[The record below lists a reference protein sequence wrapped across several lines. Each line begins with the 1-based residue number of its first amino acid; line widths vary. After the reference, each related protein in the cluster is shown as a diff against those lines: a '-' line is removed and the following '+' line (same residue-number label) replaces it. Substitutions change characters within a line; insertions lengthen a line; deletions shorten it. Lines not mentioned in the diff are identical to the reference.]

1 MGNKLIIKQV
11 NKPYDSE
18 QTIENVLNYVVRDKD
33 KKNEQEVRYW
43 KAFGA
48 SRNNI
53 GKACRQFIKVQK
65 LAGKDSKKRI
75 RHMVIVFPSDVN
87 NIRQVLPVANAVALF
102 LFRDYQVVYGVH
114 EKKNQLH
121 IHFAF
126 NPVSYRTF
134 KKWHMSHAEFENW
147 RKDILQVVNDS
158 LRKNGYGVFD
168 L

>member
-18 QTIENVLNYVVRDKD
+18 QAIENVLNYIVRDKD
-33 KKNEQEVRYW
+33 TEQEIRYW

-48 SRNNI
+48 SQKNI
-53 GKACRQFIKVQK
+53 RKVCRQFIRVQE
-65 LAGKDSKKRI
+65 LAGKNSRKRI
-75 RHMVIVFPSDVN
+75 RHMVIVFPPDVN
-87 NIRQVLPVANAVALF
+87 NIRQVLLVADAVALF
-102 LFRDYQVVYGVH
+102 LFRDYQIVYGVH
-114 EKKNQLH
+114 EKKDQLH

-147 RKDILQVVNDS
+147 RRDILQVVNDS
-158 LRKNGYGVFD
+158 LRQNGYGGFN